1 MSELPPAGTSG
12 DAAADDPDAPADAP
26 DATDAPGDADESV
39 EAGKRKG
46 KVKVRHTVGKVVGAT
61 VVVLALVTGLSVV
74 FLYRHYNANLNVK
87 DISGELG
94 TTDRPTPKVPTGP
107 HGPINILVMGSD
119 NRDAPG
125 DHIDNLTGIGKRSD
139 TTILLHLSADRQH
152 AYGIS
157 VPRVS
162 IVDRATCL
170 NDKGKVIS
178 PAATGVMW
186 NEAFNIGGPGCTVRQ
201 FEQLTGIRVD
211 HYVVVDFSGF
221 RGMVDAIGGVQV
233 CLPHAVNDTV
243 GHITL
248 PAGTHK
254 FSGKDAL
261 NYVRERHS
269 LGNGSDIGRMK
280 RQQAFIASMAH
291 QAISANT
298 LANPIRLAKFIDAA
312 TKSLTLDPD
321 IGSISKLVGLAYQ
334 FRHIGLSH
342 IQFVTT
348 PWEADPTD
356 PNRVIWAPDAQK
368 LWDAIAKDQPLSKAM
383 LDGSLNAKHI
393 PGVTKHPHNSQQEQA
408 AAAENLANGLCA

>member
-1 MSELPPAGTSG
+1 MSALPPDGAGTPDD
-12 DAAADDPDAPADAP
+12 DAA
-26 DATDAPGDADESV
+26 G
-39 EAGKRKG
+39 GKRKG
-46 KVKVRHTVGKVVGAT
+46 RTKTHHTVAKAVGAT
-61 VVVLALVTGLSVV
+61 MVVIALVTGLSVV
-74 FLYRHYNANLNVK
+74 FLYRHYNGNLNVK

-94 TTDRPTPKVPTGP
+94 SDRPTPQAPKGP
-107 HGPINILVMGSD
+107 NGPINILIMGSD

-139 TTILLHLSADRQH
+139 TTILLHLSGDREH
-152 AYGIS
+152 AYG
-157 VPRVS
+157 VS
-162 IVDRATCL
+162 IPRDSIVNRPACL
-170 NDKGKVIS
+170 NDSGKEIS
-178 PAATGVMW
+178 PPATGAMW

-201 FEQLTGIRVD
+201 FEQLTGVRVD
-211 HYVVVDFSGF
+211 HYVVVDFNGF
-221 RGMVDAIGGVQV
+221 KSMVDAIGGVEV
-233 CLPHAVNDTV
+233 CIPHAVNDPI

-254 FSGKDAL
+254 FSGDQAL

-291 QAISANT
+291 QAISADT
-298 LANPIRLAKFIDAA
+298 LANPIHLARFIDAA

-334 FRHIGLSH
+334 FRHIGLDH

-348 PWEADPTD
+348 PWEPDPSD
-356 PNRVIWAPDAQK
+356 PNRVVWKPEAQQV
-368 LWDAIAKDQPLSKAM
+368 WDAIKNDDVLSKAM
-383 LDGSLNAKHI
+383 LSGSLSAQHI
-393 PGVTKHPHNSQQEQA
+393 PGVTKHPKNGQQEQA